1 MTGHHIRRSSPISNH
16 HPPRTSSTCLNLS
29 LTRAVRSC
37 VTTTL
42 PPTRQPRS
50 RITLTRMSSSL
61 SPLTL
66 HAFPTSPNPL
76 KVSIALELLKLP
88 YNIKIWQ
95 FGDDPEKGVKSASF
109 AELSEN
115 GRVPVLGA
123 SRRLCA
129 TLYSPGAMNH
139 ASQSTN

>member
-1 MTGHHIRRSSPISNH
+1 
-16 HPPRTSSTCLNLS
+16 
-29 LTRAVRSC
+29 
-37 VTTTL
+37 
-42 PPTRQPRS
+42 
-50 RITLTRMSSSL
+50 MSSSL

-95 FGDDPEKGVKSASF
+95 FGDDPEKGVKSAKF

-129 TLYSPGAMNH
+129 TSSTPGAIDH